1 MRRHSLVLGLVLV
14 FTVFHPA
21 VAQDKPELVRL
32 SFSAGWDALPAL
44 VGIERGLFHEE
55 DLIVSGLTMTDP
67 VTALTSVVVGSSDFA
82 LVPQRT
88 LLVMAGSELDFKVV
102 ALAGWGTQME
112 LVVREGDKGIKS
124 LKDLR
129 KKKIAMAPGSEA
141 FPVLM
146 RLLNQNGLA
155 PSEVEVQ
162 YVNADLLPQ
171 VFDIEGIDAIIETRH
186 FTTPLLS
193 NKKGRVVLSNQ
204 DIVNSIGRIGALPLI
219 ANSGLVKDR
228 AEVVQRFLN
237 GWVKSLAYIRQ
248 DPEDTARVMRIF
260 FHRQGIKIP
269 NELARAWISMTRY
282 DRAAW
287 SDSDIADAE
296 YNGWGLKTGGILK
309 VQAKLKGYIDNRF
322 AEAAAKKLKQ

>member
-1 MRRHSLVLGLVLV
+1 MRRHGLVLGFVLV
-14 FTVFHPA
+14 FTVFHQA
-21 VAQDKPELVRL
+21 VAQEKPELIRL

-44 VGIERGLFHEE
+44 VGIERGLFHDEN
-55 DLIVSGLTMTDP
+55 LIVSGLTMTNP
-67 VTALTSVVVGSSDFA
+67 VAALRSVIVGSSDFA

-112 LVVREGDKGIKS
+112 LVAREGDKSTKS
-124 LKDLR
+124 VKDLR
-129 KKKIAMAPGSEA
+129 NKKIAMAAGSES

-171 VFDIEGIDAIIETRH
+171 VFDIEGIDAILETRH

-193 NKKGRVVLSNQ
+193 NKQGRVILSNEE
-204 DIVNSIGRIGALPLI
+204 IVRTIGRIGALPLI
-219 ANSGLVKDR
+219 ANSELIKERRD
-228 AEVVQRFLN
+228 VVQRFLN
-237 GWVKSLAYIRQ
+237 AWVKSLAYIRQ
-248 DPEDTARVMRIF
+248 DPEDTARVLRIF
-260 FHRQGIKIP
+260 FHRQGITIP

-296 YNGWGLKTGGILK
+296 YNGWGLKTGGILN
-309 VQAKLKGYIDNRF
+309 VQAKLKGYIDNSF
-322 AEAAAKKLKQ
+322 ANAAVKNLKQ